1 MVILFASKLRKNKS
15 SRGTY
20 KSNKNSKAFEE
31 ASSFSSSD
39 PFFIRIRLPDNFI
52 KGHLE
57 RKTRIVKLQ
66 VGMKYWHV
74 KLLNCDSGSLFSG
87 GLSTFVNENASGP
100 SDVCIYELINKKP
113 VVLKVSIFKDNT
125 V

>member
-1 MVILFASKLRKNKS
+1 MVLLFVAELRKNKS

-20 KSNKNSKAFEE
+20 KSYKNSRAFEE
-31 ASSFSSSD
+31 ASSFSSSN
-39 PFFIRIRLPDNFI
+39 PFFIRIHLPDNFI

-57 RKTRIVKLQ
+57 RKTQIVKL

-74 KLLNCDSGSLFSG
+74 KLLNCDSRSFFFG

-100 SDVCIYELINKKP
+100 SDVCIYELINKKS
-113 VVLKVSIFKDNT
+113 VVLKVSIFKDN
-125 V
+125 VV